1 MDGQIPDY
9 QHRRRDGRVGLGRLA
24 RTDREARQKGAAS
37 GRRRL
42 RHQHQ
47 DLARGNPA
55 RRRQL
60 DPHQGEPDRDAH
72 RDFRGDRAR
81 EALGLYRGD
90 FAPVGGDRGHD
101 YSRHR
106 RRHERA
112 ANQDRVVVALGSG
125 REIQSAAAYRGRSR
139 RCCPLPGAG
148 SLLSA
153 EMKILAVTLAAFIL
167 LLQYPLWL
175 GKGGWLRV
183 WSLDQQV
190 QEQKEAN
197 ARLSRRNGALD
208 AEVRD
213 LKQGFEAI
221 EERARYELGLIKQDE
236 IFFQVVPPRPAP

>member
-1 MDGQIPDY
+1 MGGQIPDH

-24 RTDREARQKGAAS
+24 RTDRETRQKGAAG

-47 DLARGNPA
+47 NLARGNPA

-60 DPHQGEPDRDAH
+60 DSHQGEPDRDAH

-81 EALGLYRGD
+81 EALRLYRGD
-90 FAPVGGDRGHD
+90 FAPIGGDRGHD

-106 RRHERA
+106 GRHERA
-112 ANQDRVVVALGSG
+112 ADQDRVAVAFGSG
-125 REIQSAAAYRGRSR
+125 REIQPAAAYRGRSWR
-139 RCCPLPGAG
+139 RGRLPGAG
-148 SLLSA
+148 SFLSI
-153 EMKILAVTLAAFIL
+153 EMKILALTLAAFIL

-197 ARLSRRNGALD
+197 ARLSQRNGALD